1 MYGCL
6 CAIDIYILKGVE
18 TVVYR
23 RSLTAV
29 VWNFVSV
36 VFVFIFV
43 FVVLGFLFGTKV
55 ALVGAVALSILYL
68 GNMIRNMKMKV
79 VVQGNDLDIYL
90 ANKEYHY
97 EIDKINIRSESRDFD
112 SFTLKITDENGVQE
126 TFDLSLLGYRKYNQL
141 LYDLGFE

>member
-1 MYGCL
+1 M
-6 CAIDIYILKGVE
+6 E
-18 TVVYR
+18 TTVYKK
-23 RSLTAV
+23 SLTAV

-43 FVVLGFLFGTKV
+43 FVILGYFFGTKA

-90 ANKEYHY
+90 GKKEYHY

-112 SFTLKITDENGVQE
+112 SFTLKITDKDGVQE

-141 LYDLGFE
+141 LDDLGFE